1 MEFKSSLIK
10 LEDLK
15 LGETYVITIPGY
27 NNYKIIHKIEKL
39 ADEKYKTLGNYLT
52 NFGGE
57 FWSFTYSSVYLGDDR
72 NIRLADKNERL
83 WLDECIA
90 VKRFISLEDVLNKKK
105 FRLWRIA

>member
-57 FWSFTYSSVYLGDDR
+57 FWSFPPTPPPPAVPIFL
-72 NIRLADKNERL
+72 
-83 WLDECIA
+83 CIL
-90 VKRFISLEDVLNKKK
+90 R
-105 FRLWRIA
+105 